1 VLFIYLFK
9 FKKMIQNRLGFLEE
23 MMLFLV
29 KGFLLMKILKFI
41 WTHYFFQLSDE
52 KNLEQN

>member
-1 VLFIYLFK
+1 
-9 FKKMIQNRLGFLEE
+9 MMQNRLGFLEE